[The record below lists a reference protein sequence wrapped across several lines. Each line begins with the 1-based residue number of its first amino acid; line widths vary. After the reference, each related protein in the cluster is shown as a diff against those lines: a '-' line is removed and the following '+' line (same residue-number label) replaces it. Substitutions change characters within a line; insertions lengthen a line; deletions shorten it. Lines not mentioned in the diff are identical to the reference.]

1 MEQIEKEIRVFAN
14 EGNLMLRFVP
24 TKVMFTQYKGN
35 SLGNIK
41 RIGSSLNIHCKS

>member
-1 MEQIEKEIRVFAN
+1 MEQIWKEIHVFAN

-41 RIGSSLNIHCKS
+41 RIGSKYSL